1 MKNPYQILEKPVLS
15 EKSIKLG
22 EGEQA
27 KQYVF
32 KVFINANKK
41 EIKKAVEEA
50 FGVHVIQVNTMRVQ
64 GKIKRVRY
72 QLGRRSDWKKAYVT
86 LKEGESITLI

>member
-1 MKNPYQILEKPVLS
+1 MKNPYQILEKPLLS
-15 EKSIKLG
+15 EKSLALG
-22 EGEQA
+22 EREQV

-32 KVFINANKK
+32 KVYIKANKK

-50 FGVHVIQVNTMRVQ
+50 FRVHVTKVNTLHVK
-64 GKIKRVRY
+64 GKPKRVRY
-72 QLGRRSDWKKAYVT
+72 QKGWRSDIKKAYVT